1 LGLQSNTSGVTLCD
15 FVLSCRVMGRQ
26 IEETMLHFAL
36 RRARVLGGDK
46 LVAEFLPTAKNKPCY
61 DFFARTPL
69 ERDGHLF
76 YGAGNELV
84 ALPSHVQFHS

>member
-1 LGLQSNTSGVTLCD
+1 
-15 FVLSCRVMGRQ
+15 
-26 IEETMLHFAL
+26 
-36 RRARVLGGDK
+36 